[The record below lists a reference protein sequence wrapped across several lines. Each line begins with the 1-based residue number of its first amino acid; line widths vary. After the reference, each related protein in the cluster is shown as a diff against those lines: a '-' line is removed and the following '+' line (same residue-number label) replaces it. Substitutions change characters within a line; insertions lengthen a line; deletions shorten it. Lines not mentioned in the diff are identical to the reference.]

1 MFSLKFLYVCLF
13 MTSHTYLLRSIS
25 ESTPLL
31 QMNNSD
37 PLLNSSSTTLNTAST
52 MSHSTSHSA
61 KTLLTPSNFKC
72 ISSPSA
78 ELQESSSTSE
88 ISFAGTPAS
97 ANSPAQV
104 MTLPSS
110 SLPFTFPSPSLA
122 PLRFS
127 TVDVPLWFQRFH
139 ARFRKFQMSDEDLY
153 YELLNCLDDS
163 HLHRVSHLI
172 RHKPP
177 SFAVLKEA
185 LLNAFDIPPAQR
197 QLHLSQIPALG
208 DRTPSELLNHLR
220 VTLGKD
226 DSTDET
232 AKLLLLNEFLN
243 RMPQDTRHILRLFQ
257 DESLDFIASK
267 ADSLLQERP
276 ITSSLSSFH
285 AMSYMPGYS
294 FTQPVNPSSYASAQS
309 FTTSQS
315 SASTAPYL
323 TPRYSIS
330 TNQMPSNRIHL
341 PRAISQS
348 HVPSGHKPADR
359 TAIINGLCYYHLNY
373 PRNPHFCVAGC
384 KYYNSLSSKGGVSS
398 HSRRPSPSTH

>member
-1 MFSLKFLYVCLF
+1 
-13 MTSHTYLLRSIS
+13 MTSHTYFLRSIS
-25 ESTPLL
+25 ESTSLL

-37 PLLNSSSTTLNTAST
+37 PLLNLNSSSTTLNTAST

-88 ISFAGTPAS
+88 ISFAGPPAS

-110 SLPFTFPSPSLA
+110 SLPFTFPSPSLT

-232 AKLLLLNEFLN
+232 ANLLLLNEFLN

-285 AMSYMPGYS
+285 AMSYAWIL
-294 FTQPVNPSSYASAQS
+294 FHSA
-309 FTTSQS
+309 
-315 SASTAPYL
+315 
-323 TPRYSIS
+323 
-330 TNQMPSNRIHL
+330 
-341 PRAISQS
+341 
-348 HVPSGHKPADR
+348 
-359 TAIINGLCYYHLNY
+359 C
-373 PRNPHFCVAGC
+373 
-384 KYYNSLSSKGGVSS
+384 
-398 HSRRPSPSTH
+398 

>member
-1 MFSLKFLYVCLF
+1 M
-13 MTSHTYLLRSIS
+13 
-25 ESTPLL
+25 
-31 QMNNSD
+31 
-37 PLLNSSSTTLNTAST
+37 
-52 MSHSTSHSA
+52 
-61 KTLLTPSNFKC
+61 
-72 ISSPSA
+72 
-78 ELQESSSTSE
+78 QEFSSTSE

-110 SLPFTFPSPSLA
+110 SLPFTFPSPFLA

-172 RHKPP
+172 RHKPH

-232 AKLLLLNEFLN
+232 AKLLLLNEFL
-243 RMPQDTRHILRLFQ
+243 T
-257 DESLDFIASK
+257 
-267 ADSLLQERP
+267 
-276 ITSSLSSFH
+276 
-285 AMSYMPGYS
+285 
-294 FTQPVNPSSYASAQS
+294 YASSQS

-315 SASTAPYL
+315 SVSPAPYL

-348 HVPSGHKPADR
+348 QVPSGHKPAER

-384 KYYNSLSSKGGVSS
+384 KYYNSLNSKGGVSS

>member
-13 MTSHTYLLRSIS
+13 ITSHTYFLRSIS

-78 ELQESSSTSE
+78 ELQESSTSE

-127 TVDVPLWFQRFH
+127 AVDVPLWFQCFH
-139 ARFRKFQMSDEDLY
+139 ARFRKFQMSDKDLY

-208 DRTPSELLNHLR
+208 DRTPSEHRLSSIRYPQSNGLAERYIKTVKTAL
-220 VTLGKD
+220 
-226 DSTDET
+226 T
-232 AKLLLLNEFLN
+232 AKL
-243 RMPQDTRHILRLFQ
+243 DSSHWTRHLPLIIL
-257 DESLDFIASK
+257 SINNMYK
-267 ADSLLQERP
+267 ADLKC
-276 ITSSLSSFH
+276 
-285 AMSYMPGYS
+285 
-294 FTQPVNPSSYASAQS
+294 
-309 FTTSQS
+309 S
-315 SASTAPYL
+315 SAELVFGQTL
-323 TPRYSIS
+323 
-330 TNQMPSNRIHL
+330 
-341 PRAISQS
+341 
-348 HVPSGHKPADR
+348 
-359 TAIINGLCYYHLNY
+359 
-373 PRNPHFCVAGC
+373 
-384 KYYNSLSSKGGVSS
+384 
-398 HSRRPSPSTH
+398 

>member
-1 MFSLKFLYVCLF
+1 
-13 MTSHTYLLRSIS
+13 
-25 ESTPLL
+25 
-31 QMNNSD
+31 
-37 PLLNSSSTTLNTAST
+37 
-52 MSHSTSHSA
+52 
-61 KTLLTPSNFKC
+61 
-72 ISSPSA
+72 
-78 ELQESSSTSE
+78 
-88 ISFAGTPAS
+88 
-97 ANSPAQV
+97 
-104 MTLPSS
+104 
-110 SLPFTFPSPSLA
+110 
-122 PLRFS
+122 
-127 TVDVPLWFQRFH
+127 
-139 ARFRKFQMSDEDLY
+139 MSDEDLY

-163 HLHRVSHLI
+163 YLHRVSHLI
-172 RHKPP
+172 RNKPP
-177 SFAVLKEA
+177 LFAILKEA
-185 LLNAFDIPPAQR
+185 LLNVFDIPPAQR
-197 QLHLSQIPALG
+197 QLHLSQIPTLG
-208 DRTPSELLNHLR
+208 DRTPSELLNHFR

-294 FTQPVNPSSYASAQS
+294 FTQPVNPTSYASAQS

-373 PRNPHFCVAGC
+373 PRNPHFCIAGC
-384 KYYNSLSSKGGVSS
+384 KYYNSLNSKGGVSS
-398 HSRRPSPSTH
+398 HSRRPSPSTQLHYVV